1 VRIYMGKYFEVN
13 LEFLSTTTY
22 VYNEEIYTETIFVI
36 YRNLRVLLFVTVQR
50 TLHEKPRMEN

>member
-1 VRIYMGKYFEVN
+1 MGKYFEVN

-22 VYNEEIYTETIFVI
+22 VYNDELCTEEIFVS

-50 TLHEKPRMEN
+50 TLHEKPGIEN